1 MCLDGQDVYNSQSY
15 SELRCLGLPLDI
27 IRIVYIINGKSKNRL
42 WNGREGD
49 HMKSVVMS
57 GLSLVL
63 GLVLVNIA
71 FAAERVVVCEEWYQE
86 T

>member
-1 MCLDGQDVYNSQSY
+1 MQ
-15 SELRCLGLPLDI
+15 LPLDI
-27 IRIVYIINGKSKNRL
+27 LLIVYIINSKGKNRL
-42 WNGREGD
+42 VNGREGD
-49 HMKSVVMS
+49 RMKSVVIL

-63 GLVLVNIA
+63 GLVSVNMA